1 METHWDWATSDEAGR
16 TRYRRVMSMNQE
28 IARRFADAAA
38 ILEITGANA
47 FRVNAVTKV
56 ARLLEEMPEDIG
68 AIADDPKA
76 LAKIDGI
83 GKSSAEKISEYAE
96 TGTIEDFDVLRASIP
111 AGLIDVLALP
121 GLGPKT
127 VGLLWKKG
135 DVTDVET
142 LEAKID
148 AGELTA
154 IPRMGK
160 KTLDNIKD
168 AIEFSRRS
176 AGRIRLGDAMPLA
189 ERLVESIS
197 AAEGVTRIAY
207 AGSLRR
213 GRETIGDIDILAAA
227 DAPEGATEALTSLP
241 DVEKILLSGATKTSV
256 RLEQGVQVDL
266 RIVPES
272 IFGAA
277 LMYFTG
283 SKEHN
288 VMLRERAI
296 QRGMRLNEYGLFED
310 DGDKEPPQNRGMRPV
325 AAETE
330 QAIYEA
336 LELKTTPPELRE
348 EIQAETDHVAE
359 DLITL
364 ESVKAELHAHTTA
377 SDGTMTLEE
386 LIQQARSRGFHTLA
400 VTDHSKSSV
409 QANGLS
415 VERLLEHIDAIHD
428 ANARHDDINVLAGS
442 EVDILAD
449 GSLDYPDDVL
459 AKLDWVIASPHSSLR
474 QDPGKATRRLLRAI
488 EHPLV
493 HAIGHPTGRLINERE
508 GLSPDM
514 ARLLEAALAHVTALE
529 LNANPWRLDL
539 RDRHVRMAQEA
550 GVMVTVDTDAHG
562 PSDFDLLRYGV
573 MTARRGGLGSALCPN
588 CWTEGKLLSWIRSK
602 R

>member
-1 METHWDWATSDEAGR
+1 MHSASATWAEDDSI
-16 TRYRRVMSMNQE
+16 RYRHGMSMNQE
-28 IARRFADAAA
+28 IAKRFADAAA
-38 ILEITGANA
+38 ILEITGANG
-47 FRVNAVTKV
+47 FRVNAVMKV
-56 ARLLEEMPEDIG
+56 ARLLEEMPEDISPLAG
-68 AIADDPKA
+68 DPKS
-76 LAKIDGI
+76 LAKIEGI
-83 GKSSAEKISEYAE
+83 GKSSAEKISEYARS
-96 TGTIEDFDVLRASIP
+96 GTIEDFDTLRASIP

-135 DVTDVET
+135 DVTDVT
-142 LEAKID
+142 SLEKKID
-148 AGELTA
+148 SGELTD

-168 AIEFSRRS
+168 AIEFSRKS
-176 AGRIRLGDAMPLA
+176 AGRMRLGDAMPLA
-189 ERLVESIS
+189 ERLVERIS
-197 AAEGVTRIAY
+197 KASDVTRIAY

-213 GRETIGDIDILAAA
+213 GRETIGDIDILVAAKN
-227 DAPEGATEALTSLP
+227 PSGATDSLTSLP
-241 DVEKILLSGATKTSV
+241 DVEKVLLSGETKTSV

-272 IFGAA
+272 LFGAA

-296 QRGMRLNEYGLFED
+296 ERGLRLNEYGLFED
-310 DGDKEPPQNRGMRPV
+310 DGEKEPPQNRGLPPV
-325 AAETE
+325 AAADENS
-330 QAIYEA
+330 IYEK
-336 LELKTTPPELRE
+336 LDMKMVPPELRE
-348 EIQAETDHVAE
+348 EIQNQDAVIPQ
-359 DLITL
+359 DLVTL
-364 ESVKAELHAHTTA
+364 RSIKAELHSHTVA
-377 SDGTMTLEE
+377 SDGSMTLEE

-415 VERLLEHIDAIHD
+415 VERLLAHIEAIQE
-428 ANARHDDINVLAGS
+428 ANRCHDDITVLAGS

-449 GSLDYPDDVL
+449 GSLDYDDDIL
-459 AKLDWVIASPHSSLR
+459 SRLDWVIASPHSSLR
-474 QDPGKATRRLLRAI
+474 QEPEKATKRLLKAI

-514 ARLLEAALAHVTALE
+514 ARLFEAAKEHETAME

-539 RDRHVRMAQEA
+539 RDRHVRMAQDA
-550 GVMVTVDTDAHG
+550 GVMVTVDTDAHS
-562 PSDFDLLRYGV
+562 PTDFDLLRYGI
-573 MTARRGGLGSALCPN
+573 MTARRGGLCTSLCPN
-588 CWTEGKLLSWIRSK
+588 CWPADELLAWIRSK

>member
-1 METHWDWATSDEAGR
+1 METHSVWATSDEDEL
-16 TRYRRVMSMNQE
+16 TRYCHVMSMNQD

-38 ILEITGANA
+38 ILEIIGANA

-56 ARLLEEMPEDIG
+56 ARLLDEMPEDIG
-68 AIADDPKA
+68 AMADDPKA
-76 LAKIDGI
+76 LAGIDGI
-83 GKSSAEKISEYAE
+83 GKSSAEKISEFSK
-96 TGTIEDFDVLRASIP
+96 TGTIKDFDELKASIP
-111 AGLIDVLALP
+111 QGLIDVLALP

-135 DVTDVET
+135 DVTDVES
-142 LEAKID
+142 LERKID
-148 AGELTA
+148 SGELTD

-176 AGRIRLGDAMPLA
+176 AGRMRLGVAMPLA
-189 ERLVESIS
+189 ERLVERVS
-197 AAEGVTRIAY
+197 AAEGVTRTAY

-227 DAPEGATEALTSLP
+227 NDPKTATEALTSLP
-241 DVEKILLSGATKTSV
+241 DVEKVLLSGETKTSV

-272 IFGAA
+272 LFGAA
-277 LMYFTG
+277 MMYFTG

-296 QRGMRLNEYGLFED
+296 ERGLRLNEYGLFVD
-310 DGDKEPPQNRGMRPV
+310 DGQKDPPQNRGMTPV
-325 AAETE
+325 AAEHE
-330 QAIYEA
+330 QDIYEA
-336 LELKTTPPELRE
+336 LELTLIPPELRE
-348 EIQAETDHVAE
+348 EIQSPDARIPK
-359 DLITL
+359 DLVTI
-364 ESVKAELHAHTTA
+364 ESVNAELHAHTTA
-377 SDGTMTLEE
+377 SDGSMTLEE
-386 LIQQARSRGFHTLA
+386 LISQARSRGFHTLA

-415 VERLLEHIDAIHD
+415 VQRLLEHIEAVHE
-428 ANARHDDINVLAGS
+428 ANQRHADITVLAGS

-449 GSLDYPDDVL
+449 GSLDYEDEIL
-459 AKLDWVIASPHSSLR
+459 QRLDWVIASPHSSLR
-474 QDPGKATRRLLRAI
+474 QDPQKATKRILKAI

-514 ARLLEAALAHVTALE
+514 AQLLSAAKEHDTALE

-539 RDRHVRMAQEA
+539 RDRHVRMAQDA
-550 GVMVTVDTDAHG
+550 GVLVTIDTDAHG
-562 PSDFDLLRYGV
+562 PADFDLLRYGI
-573 MTARRGGLGSALCPN
+573 MTARRGGLSHSLCPN
-588 CWTEGKLLSWIRSK
+588 CWSEDRLLDWIRSK

>member
-1 METHWDWATSDEAGR
+1 
-16 TRYRRVMSMNQE
+16 MSMNQD

-68 AIADDPKA
+68 AMADDPKA
-76 LAKIDGI
+76 LSGIDGI
-83 GKSSAEKISEYAE
+83 GKSSAEKISEFSK
-96 TGTIEDFDVLRASIP
+96 TGTIKDFDELKASIP
-111 AGLIDVLALP
+111 QGLIDVLALP

-135 DVTDVET
+135 DVTDVES
-142 LEAKID
+142 LERKID
-148 AGELTA
+148 SGELA
-154 IPRMGK
+154 DIPRMGK

-176 AGRIRLGDAMPLA
+176 AGRLRLGDAMPLA
-189 ERLVESIS
+189 ERLVERV
-197 AAEGVTRIAY
+197 ANAEGVTRTAY

-227 DAPEGATEALTSLP
+227 NDPKTATEALTSLP
-241 DVEKILLSGATKTSV
+241 DVEKVLLSGDTKTSV

-277 LMYFTG
+277 MMYFTG

-296 QRGMRLNEYGLFED
+296 ERGLRLNEYGLFAD
-310 DGDKEPPQNRGMRPV
+310 DGEKEPPQNRGMTPV
-325 AAETE
+325 AAERE
-330 QAIYEA
+330 QDIYEA
-336 LELKTTPPELRE
+336 LELKFLPPELRE
-348 EIQAETDHVAE
+348 EIQSPDALIPD
-359 DLITL
+359 DLVTIDG
-364 ESVKAELHAHTTA
+364 VKAELHAHTIA
-377 SDGTMTLEE
+377 SDGSMTLEE
-386 LIQQARSRGFHTLA
+386 LIAQARSRGFHTLA

-415 VERLLEHIDAIHD
+415 VERLLGHIDDVHQ
-428 ANARHDDINVLAGS
+428 ANQRHADITVLAGS

-449 GSLDYPDDVL
+449 GSLDYDDEIL
-459 AKLDWVIASPHSSLR
+459 ERLDWVIASPHSSLR
-474 QDPGKATRRLLRAI
+474 QDTQKATKRILKAI

-514 ARLLEAALAHVTALE
+514 AQLLAAAREHDTALE

-550 GVMVTVDTDAHG
+550 GVLVTIDTDAHG
-562 PSDFDLLRYGV
+562 PADFDLLRYGI
-573 MTARRGGLGSALCPN
+573 MTARRGGLSRSLCPN
-588 CWTEGKLLSWIRSK
+588 CWDEERLLDWIRSK

>member
-1 METHWDWATSDEAGR
+1 MHSASATWAEDDSI
-16 TRYRRVMSMNQE
+16 RYRHGMSMNQE
-28 IARRFADAAA
+28 IAKRFADAAA
-38 ILEITGANA
+38 ILEITGANG
-47 FRVNAVTKV
+47 FRVNAVMKV
-56 ARLLEEMPEDIG
+56 ARLLEEMPEDISPLAG
-68 AIADDPKA
+68 DPKS
-76 LAKIDGI
+76 LAKIEGI
-83 GKSSAEKISEYAE
+83 GKSSAEKISEYARS
-96 TGTIEDFDVLRASIP
+96 GTIEDFDTLRASIP

-135 DVTDVET
+135 DVTDVT
-142 LEAKID
+142 SLEKKID
-148 AGELTA
+148 SGELTD

-168 AIEFSRRS
+168 AIEFSRKS
-176 AGRIRLGDAMPLA
+176 AGRMRLGDAMPLA
-189 ERLVESIS
+189 ERLVERIS
-197 AAEGVTRIAY
+197 KASDVTRIAY

-213 GRETIGDIDILAAA
+213 GRETIGDIDILVAAKN
-227 DAPEGATEALTSLP
+227 PSGATDSLTSLP
-241 DVEKILLSGATKTSV
+241 DVEKVLLSGETKTSV

-296 QRGMRLNEYGLFED
+296 ERGLRLNEYGLFED
-310 DGDKEPPQNRGMRPV
+310 DGEKEPPQNRGLPPV
-325 AAETE
+325 AAADENS
-330 QAIYEA
+330 IYEK
-336 LELKTTPPELRE
+336 LDMKMVPPELRE
-348 EIQAETDHVAE
+348 EIQNQDAVIPQ
-359 DLITL
+359 DLVTL
-364 ESVKAELHAHTTA
+364 RSIKAELHSHTVA
-377 SDGTMTLEE
+377 SDGSMTLEE

-415 VERLLEHIDAIHD
+415 VERLLAHIEAIQE
-428 ANARHDDINVLAGS
+428 ANRCHDDITVLAGS

-449 GSLDYPDDVL
+449 GSLDYDDDIL
-459 AKLDWVIASPHSSLR
+459 SRLDWVIASPHSSLR
-474 QDPGKATRRLLRAI
+474 QEPEKATKRLLKAI

-514 ARLLEAALAHVTALE
+514 ARLFEAAKEHETAME

-539 RDRHVRMAQEA
+539 RDRHVRMAQDA
-550 GVMVTVDTDAHG
+550 GVMVTVDTDAHS
-562 PSDFDLLRYGV
+562 PTDFDLLRYGI
-573 MTARRGGLGSALCPN
+573 MTARRGGLRTSLCPN
-588 CWTEGKLLSWIRSK
+588 CWPADELLAWIRSK

>member
-1 METHWDWATSDEAGR
+1 MEPHSVWATSDEDGL
-16 TRYRRVMSMNQE
+16 TRYGHVMSMNQD

-56 ARLLEEMPEDIG
+56 ARLLDEMPEDIG
-68 AIADDPKA
+68 AIADDSKA
-76 LAKIDGI
+76 LAGIDGI
-83 GKSSAEKISEYAE
+83 GKSSAEKISEFSK
-96 TGTIEDFDVLRASIP
+96 TGTIKDFDELKASIP
-111 AGLIDVLALP
+111 QGLIDVLALP

-135 DVTDVET
+135 DVTDVES
-142 LEAKID
+142 LEGKID
-148 AGELTA
+148 SGELA
-154 IPRMGK
+154 DIPRMGK

-176 AGRIRLGDAMPLA
+176 AGRMRLGDAMPLA
-189 ERLVESIS
+189 ERLVERVS
-197 AAEGVTRIAY
+197 AAEGVTRTAY

-213 GRETIGDIDILAAA
+213 GRETTGDIDILAAA
-227 DAPEGATEALTSLP
+227 NDPKAATEALISLP
-241 DVEKILLSGATKTSV
+241 DVEKVLLSGETKTSV

-277 LMYFTG
+277 MVYFTG

-296 QRGMRLNEYGLFED
+296 ERGLRLNEYGLFED
-310 DGDKEPPQNRGMRPV
+310 DGLKEPPQNRGMTPV
-325 AAETE
+325 AAEQE
-330 QAIYEA
+330 KDIYEA
-336 LELKTTPPELRE
+336 LELKSIPPELRE
-348 EIQAETDHVAE
+348 EIQNPDARIPE
-359 DLITL
+359 DLVTI

-377 SDGTMTLEE
+377 SDGSMTLEE
-386 LIQQARSRGFHTLA
+386 LISQARSRGFHTLA

-415 VERLLEHIDAIHD
+415 VQRLLEHVDAVHQ
-428 ANARHDDINVLAGS
+428 ANKRHADITVLAGS

-449 GSLDYPDDVL
+449 GSLDYDDEIL
-459 AKLDWVIASPHSSLR
+459 ERLDWVIASPHSSLR
-474 QDPGKATRRLLRAI
+474 QDPQKATKRILKAI

-514 ARLLEAALAHVTALE
+514 GQLLAAAKEHDTALE

-550 GVMVTVDTDAHG
+550 GVLVTIDTDAHG
-562 PSDFDLLRYGV
+562 PADFDLLRYGI
-573 MTARRGGLGSALCPN
+573 MTARRGGLSRSLCPN
-588 CWTEGKLLSWIRSK
+588 CWGEDQLLDWIRSK

>member
-1 METHWDWATSDEAGR
+1 MEPHSVWATSDEDEL
-16 TRYRRVMSMNQE
+16 TRYCHVMSINQD

-56 ARLLEEMPEDIG
+56 ARLLDEMPEDIG
-68 AIADDPKA
+68 AMADDPKA
-76 LAKIDGI
+76 LSNIDGI
-83 GKSSAEKISEYAE
+83 GKSSAEKIAE
-96 TGTIEDFDVLRASIP
+96 FSKTGTIKDFDELKASIP
-111 AGLIDVLALP
+111 QGLIDVLALP

-135 DVTDVET
+135 DVTDVES
-142 LEAKID
+142 LEIKID
-148 AGELTA
+148 SGELTD

-160 KTLDNIKD
+160 KTLENIKD

-176 AGRIRLGDAMPLA
+176 AGRMRLGDAMPLA
-189 ERLVESIS
+189 ERLIERVS
-197 AAEGVTRIAY
+197 AAEGVTRTAY

-227 DAPEGATEALTSLP
+227 NDPKTATEALTSLP
-241 DVEKILLSGATKTSV
+241 DVEKVLLSGETKTSV

-272 IFGAA
+272 LFGAA
-277 LMYFTG
+277 MMYFTG

-296 QRGMRLNEYGLFED
+296 ERGLRLNEYGLFKD
-310 DGDKEPPQNRGMRPV
+310 DGQKEPPQNRGMTPV
-325 AAETE
+325 AAEHE
-330 QAIYEA
+330 QDIYEA
-336 LELKTTPPELRE
+336 LELKSPPPELRE
-348 EIQAETDHVAE
+348 EIQNPDAPIPD
-359 DLITL
+359 DLVTI
-364 ESVKAELHAHTTA
+364 ENIKAELHAHTTA
-377 SDGTMTLEE
+377 SDGSMTLEE
-386 LIQQARSRGFHTLA
+386 LISQARRRGFHTLA

-415 VERLLEHIDAIHD
+415 VQRLLEHIDAVHQ
-428 ANARHDDINVLAGS
+428 ANQRHADITVLAGS

-449 GSLDYPDDVL
+449 GSLDYDDEIL
-459 AKLDWVIASPHSSLR
+459 ERLDWVIASPHSSLR
-474 QDPGKATRRLLRAI
+474 QDPRKATKRILKAI
-488 EHPLV
+488 EHPFV

-514 ARLLEAALAHVTALE
+514 AQLLAAAKEHDTALE

-550 GVMVTVDTDAHG
+550 GVLVTIDTDAHG
-562 PSDFDLLRYGV
+562 PADFDLLRYGI
-573 MTARRGGLGSALCPN
+573 MTARRGGLSRSLCPN
-588 CWTEGKLLSWIRSK
+588 CWGEDQLLDWIRSK

>member
-1 METHWDWATSDEAGR
+1 
-16 TRYRRVMSMNQE
+16 MNQD

-68 AIADDPKA
+68 AMADDPKA
-76 LAKIDGI
+76 LSGIDGI
-83 GKSSAEKISEYAE
+83 GKSSAEKISEFSK
-96 TGTIEDFDVLRASIP
+96 TGTIKDFDELKASIP
-111 AGLIDVLALP
+111 QGLIDVLALP

-135 DVTDVET
+135 DVTDVES
-142 LEAKID
+142 LERKID
-148 AGELTA
+148 SGELA
-154 IPRMGK
+154 DIPRMGK

-176 AGRIRLGDAMPLA
+176 AGRLRLGDAMPLA
-189 ERLVESIS
+189 ERLVERV
-197 AAEGVTRIAY
+197 AKAEGVTRTAY

-227 DAPEGATEALTSLP
+227 NDPKTATEALTSLP
-241 DVEKILLSGATKTSV
+241 DVEKVLLSGDTKTSV

-277 LMYFTG
+277 MMYFTG

-296 QRGMRLNEYGLFED
+296 ERGLRLNEYGLFAD
-310 DGDKEPPQNRGMRPV
+310 DGEKEPPQNRGMTPV
-325 AAETE
+325 AAERE
-330 QAIYEA
+330 QDIYEA
-336 LELKTTPPELRE
+336 LELKFLPPELRE
-348 EIQAETDHVAE
+348 EIQSADALIPD
-359 DLITL
+359 DLVTIDG
-364 ESVKAELHAHTTA
+364 VKAELHAHTIA
-377 SDGTMTLEE
+377 SDGSMTLEE
-386 LIQQARSRGFHTLA
+386 LIAQARSRGFHTLA

-415 VERLLEHIDAIHD
+415 VERLLGHIDDVHQ
-428 ANARHDDINVLAGS
+428 ANQRHADITVLAGS

-449 GSLDYPDDVL
+449 GSLDYDDEIL
-459 AKLDWVIASPHSSLR
+459 ERLDWVIASPHSSLR
-474 QDPGKATRRLLRAI
+474 QDTQKATKRILKAI

-514 ARLLEAALAHVTALE
+514 AQLLAAAREHDTALE

-550 GVMVTVDTDAHG
+550 GVLVTIDTDAHG
-562 PSDFDLLRYGV
+562 PADFDLLRYGI
-573 MTARRGGLGSALCPN
+573 MTARRGGLSRSLCPN
-588 CWTEGKLLSWIRSK
+588 CWDEERLLDWIRSK

>member
-1 METHWDWATSDEAGR
+1 
-16 TRYRRVMSMNQE
+16 MNQD

-56 ARLLEEMPEDIG
+56 ARLLEDMPEDIR
-68 AIADDPKA
+68 AMADDPKA
-76 LAKIDGI
+76 LSGIDGI
-83 GKSSAEKISEYAE
+83 GKSSAEKISEFSK
-96 TGTIEDFDVLRASIP
+96 TGTIKDFDELKASIP
-111 AGLIDVLALP
+111 QGLIDVLALP

-135 DVTDVET
+135 DVTDVES
-142 LEAKID
+142 LERKID
-148 AGELTA
+148 SGELTA

-176 AGRIRLGDAMPLA
+176 AGRMRLGDAMPLA
-189 ERLVESIS
+189 ERLVERVSS
-197 AAEGVTRIAY
+197 AEGVTRTAY

-227 DAPEGATEALTSLP
+227 NDPKTATEALTSLQ
-241 DVEKILLSGATKTSV
+241 DVEKVLLSGDTKTSV

-277 LMYFTG
+277 MMYFTG

-296 QRGMRLNEYGLFED
+296 ERGLRLNEYGLFAD
-310 DGDKEPPQNRGMRPV
+310 DGEKEPPQNRGMTPV
-325 AAETE
+325 AAEHE
-330 QAIYEA
+330 RDIYEA
-336 LELKTTPPELRE
+336 LELKMTPPELRE
-348 EIQAETDHVAE
+348 EIQNPDARIPE
-359 DLITL
+359 DLVTIDD
-364 ESVKAELHAHTTA
+364 VKAELHAHTTA
-377 SDGTMTLEE
+377 SDGSMTLEE
-386 LIQQARSRGFHTLA
+386 LISQARNRGFHTLA

-415 VERLLEHIDAIHD
+415 VQRLLEHIDAVHQ
-428 ANARHDDINVLAGS
+428 ANKRHADITVLAGS

-449 GSLDYPDDVL
+449 GSLDYDDDIL
-459 AKLDWVIASPHSSLR
+459 ERLDWVIASPHSSLR
-474 QDPGKATRRLLRAI
+474 QDPQKATKRVLKAI

-514 ARLLEAALAHVTALE
+514 GQLLAAAKEHDTALE

-550 GVMVTVDTDAHG
+550 GVMVTIDTDAHG
-562 PSDFDLLRYGV
+562 PADFDLLRYGIL
-573 MTARRGGLGSALCPN
+573 TARRGGLSRSLCPN
-588 CWTEGKLLSWIRSK
+588 CWGEDELLDWIRSK